1 MIVLVDELIVEVIT
15 SLTIVITT
23 ASQVETITSSPYMVD
38 ELLKCLQMDIMSNVE
53 LLELL
58 LSLQVCLCKCNM
70 LDQLKMR

>member
-23 ASQVETITSSPYMVD
+23 ASQVETIASSPYMVD
-38 ELLKCLQMDIMSNVE
+38 ELLKCLQMDTMSNVE

>member
-1 MIVLVDELIVEVIT
+1 
-15 SLTIVITT
+15 
-23 ASQVETITSSPYMVD
+23 MVD
-38 ELLKCLQMDIMSNVE
+38 ELLKCLQMDTMSNVE

>member
-23 ASQVETITSSPYMVD
+23 ASQVETITRSPYMVD